1 MRRFLLLILT
11 FAIASGSVSG
21 QQRDRLA
28 DLGVQCYLHGAVAP
42 DGSLWLGTAC
52 GYLYRA
58 DNIHSPWR
66 TMVKPPENSW
76 RHITFEGV
84 APFNRNVAVAVGYHL
99 DNSVLRVSGT
109 LWNDTVPAGGSR
121 KWEWFHPTWRGEG
134 GRVWAGSQ
142 DGLLTFSADSGRS
155 FIALRD
161 SAFEQKLGIDDI
173 YMLTADSGWIAGH
186 GNRIYTSSDNWSTYR
201 RWQTP
206 LDQKLYVVTDPHDQY
221 WVNRIRPWKGHLF
234 VSQAFMSFV
243 SPFGDTLHWRHTAH
257 PIRQFEV
264 DTAADVLWAL
274 DDSGH
279 VVRYE
284 DVDRYRRYPL
294 VAHDIIGICGGRSFW
309 LTSFGVVA
317 LSADGHMDTC
327 AFLTAERPIEE
338 PGLTLSQ
345 GNRLWGTDGV
355 SVYLLDDQGWYRVCR
370 PGGVRSLTP
379 DPDRE
384 DRVLFVGSDNGVF
397 SVDTVGHVAPY
408 TYRHPLEAFVKE
420 GVGGLEIEIYES
432 GCYHYDA
439 HTIRYSRRGERLEEI
454 YNNIDSNHFITRHQP
469 VAKVEQAL
477 MALGERYSDFP
488 SPQDFGLE
496 DSTIDLHEAFAS
508 TGWSTSGV
516 GYHITIVNQSG
527 DTLWATGSSSQWYDL
542 SGGIRFPWLLPMKVS
557 WRGAAFVTYQPVL
570 WQALKPMMP
579 DGMKLKSNLDN
590 STLHPIYKMQSG
602 DLLFVSAGSTDM
614 GDAIQKSTGKYT
626 HVAILEVEKSDKYK
640 GGKAVWVIEATPE
653 EGVVRTPWA
662 KWNDRFQAAIY
673 RLTVPFDTAAV
684 IERAK
689 SLVGKE
695 YDYAFLPDN
704 DKYYCSEL
712 VYECYL
718 DSVGNHL
725 FEAKPM
731 NWRDKKGKLPKYWKK
746 HFKKLGIPVPEG
758 VPGTNPTDLSRSPL
772 LKKQQ

>member
-1 MRRFLLLILT
+1 
-11 FAIASGSVSG
+11 
-21 QQRDRLA
+21 
-28 DLGVQCYLHGAVAP
+28 
-42 DGSLWLGTAC
+42 
-52 GYLYRA
+52 
-58 DNIHSPWR
+58 
-66 TMVKPPENSW
+66 
-76 RHITFEGV
+76 
-84 APFNRNVAVAVGYHL
+84 
-99 DNSVLRVSGT
+99 
-109 LWNDTVPAGGSR
+109 
-121 KWEWFHPTWRGEG
+121 
-134 GRVWAGSQ
+134 
-142 DGLLTFSADSGRS
+142 
-155 FIALRD
+155 
-161 SAFEQKLGIDDI
+161 
-173 YMLTADSGWIAGH
+173 
-186 GNRIYTSSDNWSTYR
+186 
-201 RWQTP
+201 
-206 LDQKLYVVTDPHDQY
+206 
-221 WVNRIRPWKGHLF
+221 
-234 VSQAFMSFV
+234 
-243 SPFGDTLHWRHTAH
+243 
-257 PIRQFEV
+257 
-264 DTAADVLWAL
+264 
-274 DDSGH
+274 
-279 VVRYE
+279 
-284 DVDRYRRYPL
+284 
-294 VAHDIIGICGGRSFW
+294 
-309 LTSFGVVA
+309 
-317 LSADGHMDTC
+317 
-327 AFLTAERPIEE
+327 
-338 PGLTLSQ
+338 
-345 GNRLWGTDGV
+345 
-355 SVYLLDDQGWYRVCR
+355 
-370 PGGVRSLTP
+370 
-379 DPDRE
+379 
-384 DRVLFVGSDNGVF
+384 
-397 SVDTVGHVAPY
+397 VAPY